1 MKIVKYLCNTM
12 GYWVPSLMIVLML
25 SGAFTILALAER
37 EEPSPI
43 RYPSTQY
50 INPDQSAAASLEQI
64 AEDIRYVTGLMRKL
78 EAEYLKELAE
88 ENAKDE

>member
-1 MKIVKYLCNTM
+1 MMIPKLRRLLWWT
-12 GYWVPSLMIVLML
+12 WPSLFLMSL
-25 SGAFTILALAER
+25 LFAVVSFVVSALPEQER
-37 EEPSPI
+37 SPV

-50 INPDQSAAASLEQI
+50 INPDQGAAASLEQI

-78 EAEYLKELAE
+78 EAEYLKELEE